1 MPDSFLPYIAS
12 SVNNIEIFAKTEV
25 EGFLTGIHKSPFHGF
40 SVEFAEHRPYN
51 IGEDIRH
58 VDWRLFAKTD
68 KLYIKKYTEESNLR
82 CYILLDMSSS
92 MFFPETG
99 GVVEAGIRAGAR
111 KGARAAR
118 GAQAFARAQRS
129 AGAGAVGQRKE
140 FSSVGAQSK
149 FGYSICCAAAL
160 AYFLNKQKDA
170 VSLFGF
176 SNKIEQLC
184 GYGTSRAHL
193 KHIFA
198 ILERLY
204 CGGAGESR
212 AAQARAR
219 GTASVAGGLAGAE
232 AGLGVRA
239 GGVGAC
245 GAAEEG
251 VRSVGFQSAALC
263 TTDINSSLKELLP
276 KIGSRSL
283 IILFSDFLGGE
294 ISFPTFGALKHQNH
308 DMLLFRIK
316 SREKEESLNYE
327 NRPYIFVDKESGE
340 KLEINPEFVKE
351 EYTRLNSQRD
361 REIKENCA
369 LYGFDFYDAY
379 IEDGFTNIL
388 QAYLHKRLRS
398 RKS

>member
-68 KLYIKKYTEESNLR
+68 KLYVKKYTEESNLR

-92 MFFPETG
+92 MFFPGEARGAGTG
-99 GVVEAGIRAGAR
+99 AG
-111 KGARAAR
+111 AAR
-118 GAQAFARAQRS
+118 GAQAFARAQSS
-129 AGAGAVGQRKE
+129 AGAGAVGQRRE
-140 FSSVGAQSK
+140 FSSLGAQSK

-160 AYFLNKQKDA
+160 AYLLNKQKDA

-176 SNKIEQLC
+176 TNKIEQLC

-204 CGGAGESR
+204 CGGAGEFR
-212 AAQARAR
+212 AAQAGAR
-219 GTASVAGGLAGAE
+219 GAASVAGGLAGAE
-232 AGLGVRA
+232 AGLGVR
-239 GGVGAC
+239 

-251 VRSVGFQSAALC
+251 VHSAGFQSAALC

-294 ISFPTFGALKHQNH
+294 ISFPTLGALKHQNH

-327 NRPYIFVDKESGE
+327 NRPYIFIDKESGE

-379 IEDGFTNIL
+379 IEDGFANIL